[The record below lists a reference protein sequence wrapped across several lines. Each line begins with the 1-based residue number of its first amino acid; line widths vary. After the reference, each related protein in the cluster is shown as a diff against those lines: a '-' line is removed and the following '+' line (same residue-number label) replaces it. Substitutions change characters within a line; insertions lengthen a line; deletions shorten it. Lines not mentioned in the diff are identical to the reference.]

1 MAMATFD
8 THRTVKALAE
18 AGFNEPQAE
27 ALVTAIDHARAEH
40 SDLAT
45 KSDLDARFSAMD
57 EKWESRLIAMDE
69 KWDERFTAM
78 SERLIAMDEKWDE
91 RFTAMSERLIAMDE
105 KWGSRLTAMDE
116 KWDARLD
123 AHRYR
128 TPLTTAGAVLV
139 GLGLWQIIV
148 ALFG

>member
-69 KWDERFTAM
+69 KWDERFA
-78 SERLIAMDEKWDE
+78 
-91 RFTAMSERLIAMDE
+91 AMSERLIAMDE